1 MKRFVNF
8 SNHPSANWSKEQIEA
23 AEKYGEICDYPFP
36 SISAT
41 ADEEEIAALAD
52 ITAEKILAMNP
63 EAVMCQ
69 GEFTL
74 TYAVICRLVR
84 HDVPVLAA
92 CSERQVRELPDGKKE
107 VVFRFEGFRKYN
119 VLGSGE
125 DICE

>member
-8 SNHPSANWSKEQIEA
+8 SNHPSANWSKEQTEA
-23 AEKYGEICDYPFP
+23 AERYGEICDYPFP

-52 ITAEKILAMNP
+52 ITAEKIMAMNP

-84 HDVPVLAA
+84 QDVPVLAA

-119 VLGSGE
+119 VLG
-125 DICE
+125 